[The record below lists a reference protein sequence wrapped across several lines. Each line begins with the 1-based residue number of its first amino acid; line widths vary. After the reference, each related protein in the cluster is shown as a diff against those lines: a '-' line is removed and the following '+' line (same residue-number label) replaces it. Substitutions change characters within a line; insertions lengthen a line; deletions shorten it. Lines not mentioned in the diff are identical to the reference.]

1 MCSRALLPVVLA
13 LLLAGCQGSATSTR
27 NVVGPSA
34 PFPLA
39 ANEQSVERP
48 YSGRFVSNIERI
60 EIPEGCSPSAGL
72 FFCPTVLSTFG
83 GACSVPSHFMEF
95 VKGTGEMTHGG
106 RADFTSHHCTR
117 VSPTHEITFRD
128 GAMTMVTANGDKVT
142 FSYGSGALTVV
153 GDTTLIDSPFVI
165 TGGTGRFEGAG
176 GAGTLHGEAPGAMP
190 ADLIGGRPFEV
201 TTTGTITYAP
211 GRGGQ

>member
-1 MCSRALLPVVLA
+1 MSSRALLAVLLI
-13 LLLAGCQGSATSTR
+13 LLLAGCERSATSTS
-27 NVVGPSA
+27 NLGGPSA
-34 PFPLA
+34 PSPLA
-39 ANEQSVERP
+39 GNEQSVERP
-48 YSGRFVSNIERI
+48 YSAHFVFNIDHV
-60 EIPEGCSPSAGL
+60 EIPEGCSPSPG
-72 FFCPTVLSTFG
+72 FFCPTILSTFG

-95 VKGTGEMTHGG
+95 LKGTGEMTHGG
-106 RADFTSHHCTR
+106 RVDATSHHCTQ
-117 VSPTHEITFRD
+117 VSPTHQITFRD
-128 GAMTMVTANGDKVT
+128 GAMTVVTANGDKVT

-201 TTTGTITYAP
+201 TTAGTITYAP